1 MVHNFYQ
8 QRGGEDIAFHAEKAL
23 LESNGHQV
31 PVYIRQNDEIKR
43 YGPVEKASLPFRTV
57 WAWDSSKQMRK
68 LVDTEKP
75 DVVHFH
81 NTFPLVSPSAYSACR
96 EANIPVVQS
105 LDNPRLMC
113 PAATL
118 FREGSICEECVGKI
132 APWPGVL
139 HACYRKSRLQ
149 TGVVAAMLTVHR
161 YLKTWEKLVDT
172 YLVATD
178 FYHQKFV
185 DAGLPPEK
193 IAVKP
198 HFIAPD
204 PGPTQEAQSYALFAG
219 RLSPEKGVLTLLNA
233 WEKLK
238 AIPLKI
244 RGEGDLLRD
253 VQERASDRNYQI
265 EMVPRLSRQELT
277 HLFQRARFLVWPSEG
292 YYETFGLV
300 AVEAFACGIPV
311 IASRVGVMEEIVR
324 DRVTGLHFK
333 AGDPNDLAE
342 KVEWAWTHPR
352 EMETMGREARSEY
365 EVKYTAER
373 NYELLM
379 GVYRR
384 ALRGK

>member
-1 MVHNFYQ
+1 
-8 QRGGEDIAFHAEKAL
+8 
-23 LESNGHQV
+23 
-31 PVYIRQNDEIKR
+31 
-43 YGPVEKASLPFRTV
+43 
-57 WAWDSSKQMRK
+57 
-68 LVDTEKP
+68 
-75 DVVHFH
+75 
-81 NTFPLVSPSAYSACR
+81 
-96 EANIPVVQS
+96 
-105 LDNPRLMC
+105 
-113 PAATL
+113 
-118 FREGSICEECVGKI
+118 
-132 APWPGVL
+132 
-139 HACYRKSRLQ
+139 
-149 TGVVAAMLTVHR
+149 
-161 YLKTWEKLVDT
+161 
-172 YLVATD
+172 
-178 FYHQKFV
+178 
-185 DAGLPPEK
+185 
-193 IAVKP
+193 
-198 HFIAPD
+198 
-204 PGPTQEAQSYALFAG
+204 
-219 RLSPEKGVLTLLNA
+219 
-233 WEKLK
+233 LK

-277 HLFQRARFLVWPSEG
+277 HLFQGARFLVWPSEG

-342 KVEWAWTHPR
+342 KVKWAWTHPR

>member
-1 MVHNFYQ
+1 M
-8 QRGGEDIAFHAEKAL
+8 
-23 LESNGHQV
+23 
-31 PVYIRQNDEIKR
+31 YIRQNDEIKR

-113 PAATL
+113 PAATR
-118 FREGSICEECVGKI
+118 FREGSICEECVGENCTVAGSPARLLPQI
-132 APWPGVL
+132 ATSD
-139 HACYRKSRLQ
+139 RRRSRDADGSSILED
-149 TGVVAAMLTVHR
+149 L
-161 YLKTWEKLVDT
+161 EKLVDT

-233 WEKLK
+233 WENLK
-238 AIPLKI
+238 AIPPENSW
-244 RGEGDLLRD
+244 RGRFVARRTGARQRSQLP
-253 VQERASDRNYQI
+253 DRNG
-265 EMVPRLSRQELT
+265 
-277 HLFQRARFLVWPSEG
+277 A
-292 YYETFGLV
+292 
-300 AVEAFACGIPV
+300 AA
-311 IASRVGVMEEIVR
+311 
-324 DRVTGLHFK
+324 
-333 AGDPNDLAE
+333 
-342 KVEWAWTHPR
+342 
-352 EMETMGREARSEY
+352 
-365 EVKYTAER
+365 
-373 NYELLM
+373 
-379 GVYRR
+379 
-384 ALRGK
+384 